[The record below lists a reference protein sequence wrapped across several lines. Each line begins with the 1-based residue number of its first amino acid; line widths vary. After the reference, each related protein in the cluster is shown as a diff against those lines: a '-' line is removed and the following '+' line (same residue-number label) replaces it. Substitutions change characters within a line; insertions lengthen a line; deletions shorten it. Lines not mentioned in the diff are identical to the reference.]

1 MDVQRVENV
10 AEAFADHVVDAA
22 PRSIALSGGSTAR
35 AGYAAIASRRHDWSA
50 TTFWF
55 GDDRCVPT
63 TDPDS
68 NEGMARAVWL
78 DHVAHG
84 PVRSLVVDPTDPA
97 ADADAYEAQLRAAP
111 PLDVVH
117 LGLGPDGHTA
127 SLFPGAATLRITDRW
142 VVPAGDDRHPHPRLT
157 LTFAGLAEVRS
168 IVVTVAGAEKRAA
181 LAGVTAAD
189 AALPATRLVAD
200 PVLAARTTWLVDDA
214 ALGG

>member
-10 AEAFADHVVDAA
+10 AEAFAELVVDAA

-35 AGYAAIASRRHDWSA
+35 AAYAAIASRHHDWSA

-55 GDDRCVPT
+55 GDDRCVPV

-68 NEGMARAVWL
+68 NEGMARAIWL
-78 DHVAHG
+78 DHVARG

-127 SLFPGAATLRITDRW
+127 SLFPGAATLTIADRW

-157 LTFAGLAEVRS
+157 LTFAGLAAARR
-168 IVVTVAGAEKRAA
+168 ILVTVAGAEKRAA

-189 AALPATRLVAD
+189 PALPATRLVTD
-200 PVLAARTTWLVDDA
+200 PVLAARTAWLVDDA